1 MGFKITI
8 TMAKFR
14 KKLFTIPEG
23 HYTGP
28 KDIDKVP
35 GVLEMV
41 GKSALGGAGIGAVV
55 GAIMKDSSVLNG
67 AITGAKYG
75 SITGL
80 VLKFFLNY
88 LHNPMTSIKFQD
100 IDRNIRREFGIYRMQ
115 GITVGDTVSKRATV
129 DEKFSTNDRNV
140 SNYKI
145 NFAIQNNQVIMYT
158 LGMTDKELEKTSN
171 ILDYYCKKYFGM
183 EYTATPINAKINSY
197 SVSIVFTNYQ
207 VISNFMMELS
217 NELQCKINLLD
228 NKAIVD
234 RRISEAANLKNNSTD
249 IDEEVE
255 EERDFSVKPINKY
268 DLISIIGKS
277 GVVGLSVGLR
287 KGIGKGISSAIQGL
301 LKYSIKNI
309 GEDTIAKTV
318 GKNGGLARKMY
329 NNSFLEDLLQRL
341 HYIEGHSYTV
351 GQGGSD
357 INISLISGLFL
368 MTVTKRPD
376 LIDEIDKKVY
386 GKNKTGINRTDTGK
400 AVVYTYPLV
409 SINEFEYLLKRL
421 ISTGLVPNIFEG

>member
-1 MGFKITI
+1 MI
-8 TMAKFR
+8 KFR
-14 KKLFTIPEG
+14 QKDFTIPEG

-55 GAIMKDSSVLNG
+55 GAIVKDSSALSG

-75 SITGL
+75 GLTGL

-88 LHNPMTSIKFQD
+88 LHNPMTRIKFQD
-100 IDRNIRREFGIYRMQ
+100 IDRNIRREFGIYQLQ
-115 GITVGDTVSKRATV
+115 GITVGDTVSKRATM

-145 NFAIQNNQVIMYT
+145 NFAIQDNQVIMYT

-171 ILDYYCKKYFGM
+171 ILDYYCKKYHGM
-183 EYTATPINAKINSY
+183 EYTATPINVKVNSY
-197 SVSIVFTNYQ
+197 SVMIVFTNYQ

-217 NELQCKINLLD
+217 SELQCKINLLD

-234 RRISEAANLKNNSTD
+234 KRINEAANLKND
-249 IDEEVE
+249 EVE

-268 DLISIIGKS
+268 DLISILGKS
-277 GVVGLSVGLR
+277 GVIGLKVGFG
-287 KGIGKGISSAIQGL
+287 KGIGNGISSAIQGL
-301 LKYSIKNI
+301 LKQSIKKI
-309 GEDTIAKTV
+309 GKDTIVKTI

-329 NNSFLEDLLQRL
+329 NNTFLEDLLKKL
-341 HYIEGHSYTV
+341 HYVEGHSYTV
-351 GQGGSD
+351 GQGDSD

-368 MTVTKRPD
+368 MTATKKPEV
-376 LIDEIDKKVY
+376 IDEIDKKVY

-400 AVVYTYPLV
+400 AIVYTYPLV